1 MEDSKER
8 PKQPEARVTSEIKQF
23 QALGAWCTPE
33 FLIQASRSVQ
43 STERVGEAPS
53 GPASTLTGRYLAA
66 RTPLA
71 GPDQIN
77 RVLDE
82 IKPLL
87 RSARSELD
95 SADRNELLQMWMS
108 VERCLT
114 EEEHQ
119 RLFPTIL
126 DRLFP
131 GNKAPHD
138 LRDERTA
145 QKGGY

>member
-1 MEDSKER
+1 MEDCKEN

-33 FLIQASRSVQ
+33 FLIQASQSVQ
-43 STERVGEAPS
+43 SRVRVGGETA
-53 GPASTLTGRYLAA
+53 GPTSTMTGRYLAA

-71 GPDQIN
+71 GPNQIN
-77 RVLDE
+77 KVLDE
-82 IKPLL
+82 MKSLL
-87 RSARSELD
+87 RSARGEID
-95 SADRNELLQMWMS
+95 SANRNELLQMWMS
-108 VERCLT
+108 VERYLD

-119 RLFPTIL
+119 RLFPAIL

-131 GNKAPHD
+131 GNKAPHN
-138 LRDERTA
+138 LREEKTA